1 MSDPSIEAFVI
12 ELDRVVDR
20 LRTMP
25 VTKLPQA
32 AKLTRPV
39 LAEVA
44 AMAGQMLPVPNIA
57 ERALGDQCAVLGQ
70 ELIASGEPCAPA
82 SALLRELR
90 LALP

>member
-1 MSDPSIEAFVI
+1 MSDPSTAAFVI

-25 VTKLPQA
+25 VTKLPHA

-39 LAEVA
+39 LAELA
-44 AMAGQMLPVPNIA
+44 TMAGQLLPVPNIA

-70 ELIASGEPCAPA
+70 ELIASGQPCTPA